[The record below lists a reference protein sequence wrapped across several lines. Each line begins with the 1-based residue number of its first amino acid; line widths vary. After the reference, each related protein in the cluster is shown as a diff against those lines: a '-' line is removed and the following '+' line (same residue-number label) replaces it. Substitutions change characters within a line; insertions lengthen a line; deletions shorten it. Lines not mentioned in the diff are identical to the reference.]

1 MQFALKLHI
10 HLVETSSAANNL
22 YQDFKQQTLRRDSDQ
37 FEKMPNMSSS
47 KTKATRL
54 TICFT
59 LWFYYQPDVFKEVLF
74 YVHISQSKRKTL
86 SISLMLC
93 PWDIGIALN
102 CLEFFASVH
111 RRYHLI
117 GWGKMQAMKFSCEGL
132 KFPGTCL
139 FFSESLHH
147 LHIGLRFYGKLD
159 HVCHLFSCKVCH
171 IDFLWGQKGIWEAG
185 PK

>member
-1 MQFALKLHI
+1 
-10 HLVETSSAANNL
+10 
-22 YQDFKQQTLRRDSDQ
+22 
-37 FEKMPNMSSS
+37 MPNMSSS

-74 YVHISQSKRKTL
+74 YVHIPIQVKTL